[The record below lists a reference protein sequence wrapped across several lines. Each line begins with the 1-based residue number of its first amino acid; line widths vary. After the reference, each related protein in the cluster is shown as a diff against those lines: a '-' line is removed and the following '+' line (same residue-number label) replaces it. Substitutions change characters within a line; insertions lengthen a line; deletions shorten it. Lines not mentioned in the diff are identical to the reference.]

1 MLKSIL
7 RLVFLFAACLFLGA
21 CAGEEGSAPGAE
33 TPGFTRSA
41 GPVTIDLWHSEG
53 AQNGET
59 LDRLVA
65 RFNASQDEVRVRAT
79 RQGDYLDAMAKL
91 IASIPSGSVPA
102 VAYLDEGHIQK
113 MIDSGA
119 VTPVQRFID
128 RDSYD
133 LSDLDEKAVEYYTVQ
148 DTQWGMP
155 FHADMG
161 LLYYNKQVF
170 REVGLDPEKPPRDLE
185 ELRQYAQKI
194 FKQSDSGQV
203 VRSGIA
209 IDIKGW
215 LAGALAQHGD
225 LYVDRSN
232 GHEGRATKVLF
243 DNDTGRWFFQWWHDM
258 VEEGLAFN
266 VGRNPSYADGLLA
279 IASDRAAMT
288 FSFAG
293 AFGSVID
300 VLEGS
305 EPGAQGIEIGVS
317 QLPGVPEGKGLT
329 GFAVYGL
336 WILKQRPE
344 QEQEA
349 AWKFIKWL
357 VEPEQQAEW
366 FAGTGYLPVSRS
378 SVDLPAVK
386 DILARYPLYQVP
398 LDAYLNTPATP
409 ATMGALIGPGDE
421 VAETVAQAVEEMLV
435 AGKDPLKALGDAAS
449 NANRILADYNERVGN

>member
-1 MLKSIL
+1 MVRSFPRPVL
-7 RLVFLFAACLFLGA
+7 LFAACLLLTA
-21 CAGEEGSAPGAE
+21 CAGEETSAPSAE
-33 TPGFTRSA
+33 TPSLTRSA

-53 AQNGET
+53 ARNGET

-79 RQGDYLDAMAKL
+79 RQGDYLEAMAKL
-91 IASIPSGSVPA
+91 IASFSSGNVPA
-102 VAYLDEGHIQK
+102 LAYLDEGHIQK

-119 VTPVQRFID
+119 VTPVQQFIERD
-128 RDSYD
+128 RYD

-161 LLYYNKQVF
+161 LLYYSKQVF

-185 ELRQYAQKI
+185 ELRQYSQKI
-194 FKQSDSGQV
+194 LKRSGSGQV

-215 LAGALAQHGD
+215 LASVLAQHGD
-225 LYVDRSN
+225 LYVDRAN
-232 GHEGRATKVLF
+232 GHDGRATKVLF

-258 VEEGLAFN
+258 VDEGLAVN

-279 IASDRAAMT
+279 VAADRAAMT

-293 AFGSVID
+293 ALGSVID
-300 VLEGS
+300 VLEGG
-305 EPGAQGIEIGVS
+305 EPGAKRIEIGVS
-317 QLPGVPEGKGLT
+317 QLPGVPDGTGLT
-329 GFAVYGL
+329 GLAVYGL

-366 FAGTGYLPVSRS
+366 FAGTGYLPISRS
-378 SVDLPAVK
+378 SIDLPAARDVV
-386 DILARYPLYQVP
+386 ARYPLYQVP
-398 LDAYLNTPATP
+398 LDLYWGTPATP

-421 VAETVAQAVEEMLV
+421 VAEAVTQAAEEMLV
-435 AGKDPLKALGDAAS
+435 AGKDPLEALGDAAD
-449 NANRILADYNERVGN
+449 NANRTLTEYHERIGE